1 MKFISATDSFG
12 LHNPWWINFS
22 RAAWSKANGDF
33 LENRAK
39 MLREYGA
46 RLIVGGVEFQHDE
59 QATLF
64 LLRWS

>member
-1 MKFISATDSFG
+1 MTFLPATDSVG

-22 RAAWSKANGDF
+22 RAAWTETNGDF
-33 LENRAK
+33 LETRAE

-46 RLIVGGVEFQHDE
+46 KLIVGGLKFETDE
-59 QATLF
+59 QATWF

>member
-1 MKFISATDSFG
+1 MKFISATCSVG
-12 LHNPWWINFS
+12 LQNPWWINFS

-46 RLIVGGVEFQHDE
+46 RLIVGGVEFEHDE

>member
-1 MKFISATDSFG
+1 MKFISATDSIG

-33 LENRAK
+33 LEVRAK
-39 MLREYGA
+39 MLRKYGA
-46 RLIVGGVEFQHDE
+46 RLIVGGIEFE
-59 QATLF
+59 NPEMATLF

>member
-1 MKFISATDSFG
+1 MKFISATCSVG
-12 LHNPWWINFS
+12 LHNPWWTNFS
-22 RAAWSKANGDF
+22 SVVWSKANGNF
-33 LENRAK
+33 LEIRAK

-46 RLIVGGVEFQHDE
+46 RLIVGGIEFEHDE

>member
-1 MKFISATDSFG
+1 MKFISATDGVG
-12 LHNPWWINFS
+12 LHNFWWINFS
-22 RAAWSKANGDF
+22 RAAWSKANGNF
-33 LENRAK
+33 LEIRAK

-46 RLIVGGVEFQHDE
+46 RLIVGGIEFEHDE